1 MSVKVSS
8 WVWGL
13 ETLTD
18 NAPLLVLLAL
28 ADAANDE
35 GYCWHNQKTL
45 CKKSRQSTS
54 TARRALRKLE
64 AMGLVTT
71 FRRMT
76 SKGLAS
82 NLYLLNVGAE
92 PDHTLQSDQSVTLNV
107 PEGATIDEVIAEVER
122 YRLFRMIPRPVKM
135 TGGGSG
141 QNDRGVPTDA
151 TFPHD
156 SATGQNDRR
165 GHDDRRG
172 AVTRDGTPRSQVTGP
187 YKEEPSYEPSLM
199 NQTLPNPSQPP
210 RDPVGSGAIQDD
222 LSAQGAVPGSADAD
236 VEAATV
242 RGELAAEMLAAGE
255 NPASM
260 VAEGWW
266 NAGQLAEALAWAVEH
281 PAPARAPETA
291 QQRQEIAPQAA
302 RQERGHVDEASALI
316 GACLP
321 EWMRA
326 MDRSGARQVAAMLA
340 ERIAAGWTPAQIRGL
355 MGEKPANGVRRMS
368 SLAAYRL
375 NENVGVADAP
385 QARTAAARQAHEA
398 EINAARQAQE
408 AAIDAAI
415 DAAKTP
421 GERAREEAHKRMW
434 EHMRAAHPQ
443 ASNAELVAL
452 VRNAL
457 AAPGTAL
464 A

>member
-45 CKKSRQSTS
+45 CKKSRQSES

-107 PEGATIDEVIAEVER
+107 PDGATIDEVIAEVER

-141 QNDRGVPTDA
+141 QNDRGVPADA

-172 AVTRDGTPRSQVTGP
+172 AVTHDGTPRSQVTGP

-199 NQTLPNPSQPP
+199 NQTLPNPPQPP
-210 RDPVGSGAIQDD
+210 HDPVGSGAIQDD

-236 VEAATV
+236 AEAATA

-266 NAGQLAEALAWAVEH
+266 NAGQLAEALAWAAEH
-281 PAPARAPETA
+281 PASARAPEIA
-291 QQRQEIAPQAA
+291 QKRQEVGPQAA

-321 EWMRA
+321 EWMQA
-326 MDRSGARQVAAMLA
+326 MDRTGARQVADMLA
-340 ERIAAGWTPAQIRGL
+340 ERIAAGWTLAQIRSL
-355 MGEKPANGVRRMS
+355 MGEKPADGVRRMS
-368 SLAAYRL
+368 SLVAYRL
-375 NENVGVADAP
+375 DQNAGIADAP
-385 QARTAAARQAHEA
+385 QARTAAARQA
-398 EINAARQAQE
+398 QE
-408 AAIDAAI
+408 AAIDAAAE
-415 DAAKTP
+415 AAKTP
-421 GERAREEAHKRMW
+421 EERAREEAHSRMW

-443 ASNAELVAL
+443 ASNVELVAL